1 MTAKS
6 IARIT
11 LLAGALA
18 LAAPVFAAEPSV
30 QEVYAAASA
39 GKYAE
44 AQGMLDQVL
53 AAHPKSGTA
62 YFVQAELQA
71 KQGQFESA
79 RASLGKAEQLA
90 PGLPKVKPEAVNK
103 LRTLLNEGSKT
114 YAQQPAR
121 NGNAANANNSGNGKG
136 YGSGGYAREPEGKG
150 FSFGGILMIGLGLAG
165 FIWLATRFMQR
176 RQQQQAMNDP
186 YNPAGYNPGAQPG
199 YAPGGYPQQGV
210 NQPGWGQQGN
220 PQQGYGQPG
229 YPQQQQPGMGSR
241 IMGGL
246 ATGAAVG
253 AGFVA
258 AEAIARQFTGDH
270 GNANAAGHDQQ
281 RNDVVYDDPAS
292 RDELVRRDDMG
303 GNDFG
308 VSGGWDDGGGG
319 GGDTGGGGGDW
330 D

>member
-11 LLAGALA
+11 LLASALA
-18 LAAPVFAAEPSV
+18 LSAPIFAAEPTV
-30 QEVYAAASA
+30 QEVYTAASA

-44 AQGMLDQVL
+44 AQGMLDQVI

-79 RASLGKAEQLA
+79 RASLAKAEQLA
-90 PGLPKVKPEAVNK
+90 PGLPKVKPEAVSK
-103 LRTLLNEGSKT
+103 LRGMLDQGSKT
-114 YAQQPAR
+114 YAQQPVR
-121 NGNAANANNSGNGKG
+121 SSG
-136 YGSGGYAREPEGKG
+136 YESGGYAREPESKG
-150 FSFGGILMIGLGLAG
+150 FSFGGILIIGLGLAG

-176 RQQQQAMNDP
+176 RQQQQSMNDP
-186 YNPAGYNPGAQPG
+186 YNPAGYNPGTQPG
-199 YAPGGYPQQGV
+199 YAPGGNPQQGV
-210 NQPGWGQQGN
+210 NQAGWGQQGY
-220 PQQGYGQPG
+220 PQQQGYGQPG

-258 AEAIARQFTGDH
+258 AEAIARQFTGNH
-270 GNANAAGHDQQ
+270 NEANAASHDQP
-281 RNDVVYDDPAS
+281 RNDIVYDDPAS
-292 RDELVRRDDMG
+292 RDELLRRDDMG

-308 VSGGWDDGGGG
+308 VSGGWDDGGSGG
-319 GGDTGGGGGDW
+319 GGDSGGGDW

>member
-11 LLAGALA
+11 LLASALA
-18 LAAPVFAAEPSV
+18 LSAPIFAAEPTV
-30 QEVYAAASA
+30 QEVYTAASA

-44 AQGMLDQVL
+44 AQGMLDQVI

-79 RASLGKAEQLA
+79 RASLAKAEQLS
-90 PGLPKVKPEAVNK
+90 PGLPKVKPEAVSK
-103 LRTLLNEGSKT
+103 LRGMLDQGSKT
-114 YAQQPAR
+114 YAQQPVR
-121 NGNAANANNSGNGKG
+121 SSG
-136 YGSGGYAREPEGKG
+136 YESGGYAKEPESKG
-150 FSFGGILMIGLGLAG
+150 FSFGGILVIGLGLAG

-176 RQQQQAMNDP
+176 RQQQQSMNDP

-199 YAPGGYPQQGV
+199 YAPGGNPQQGV
-210 NQPGWGQQGN
+210 NQAGWGQQGY
-220 PQQGYGQPG
+220 PQQQGYGQPG

-258 AEAIARQFTGDH
+258 AEAIARQFTGNH
-270 GNANAAGHDQQ
+270 NEANAASHDQP
-281 RNDVVYDDPAS
+281 RNDIVYDDPAS
-292 RDELVRRDDMG
+292 RDELLRRDDMG

-319 GGDTGGGGGDW
+319 GGDSGGGDW

>member
-11 LLAGALA
+11 LLASALA
-18 LAAPVFAAEPSV
+18 LSAPVFAAEPTV
-30 QEVYAAASA
+30 QEVYAAASV

-44 AQGMLDQVL
+44 AQGMLDQVIS
-53 AAHPKSGTA
+53 AHPKSGTA

-79 RASLGKAEQLA
+79 RASLAKAEQLT
-90 PGLPKVKPEAVNK
+90 PGLPKVKPEAVSK
-103 LRTLLNEGSKT
+103 LRTLLTEGSKT
-114 YAQQPAR
+114 YTQPAR
-121 NGNAANANNSGNGKG
+121 NTNSNG
-136 YGSGGYAREPEGKG
+136 YGSGGYAREPESKG
-150 FSFGGILMIGLGLAG
+150 FSFGGILIIGLGLAG

-176 RQQQQAMNDP
+176 RQQQQGMNAP

-199 YAPGGYPQQGV
+199 YAPGSAPQQGV
-210 NQPGWGQQGN
+210 NQPSWGQQGY
-220 PQQGYGQPG
+220 PQQQGYGQPG

-258 AEAIARQFTGDH
+258 AEAIARQFTGNH
-270 GNANAAGHDQQ
+270 NEANAASHDQP
-281 RNDVVYDDPAS
+281 RNDIVYDDPAS
-292 RDELVRRDDMG
+292 RDELLRRDDMG

-308 VSGGWDDGGGG
+308 VSGGWDDGGA
-319 GGDTGGGGGDW
+319 GGGGGDGGGGNGDW

>member
-11 LLAGALA
+11 LLASALA
-18 LAAPVFAAEPSV
+18 LSAPVFAAEPSV

-39 GKYAE
+39 GKYSE
-44 AQGMLDQVL
+44 AQSMLDQVI

-71 KQGQFESA
+71 KQGQFEAA
-79 RASLGKAEQLA
+79 RASLAKAEQLT
-90 PGLPKVKPEAVNK
+90 PGLPKVKPEALTK
-103 LRTLLNEGSKT
+103 LRTLLDEGSKT
-114 YAQQPAR
+114 YAQKPAR
-121 NGNAANANNSGNGKG
+121 GNG
-136 YGSGGYAREPEGKG
+136 YESGGYAREPEAKG
-150 FSFGGILMIGLGLAG
+150 FSFGGILIIGLGLAG

-176 RQQQQAMNDP
+176 RQQQQAVNDP
-186 YNPAGYNPGAQPG
+186 YNQYNPGAQQPG
-199 YAPGGYPQQGV
+199 YAPGGYPQQQGV
-210 NQPGWGQQGN
+210 NQPGWGQQGY
-220 PQQGYGQPG
+220 PQQQGYGQPG

-258 AEAIARQFTGDH
+258 AEAIARQFTGNH
-270 GNANAAGHDQQ
+270 NEANAASHDQP
-281 RNDVVYDDPAS
+281 RNDIVYDDPSS
-292 RDELVRRDDMG
+292 RDELLRRDDMG

-319 GGDTGGGGGDW
+319 GGDSGGGDW

>member
-11 LLAGALA
+11 LLASALA
-18 LAAPVFAAEPSV
+18 LGAPVFAAEPTV

-44 AQGMLDQVL
+44 AQGMLDQVIS
-53 AAHPKSGTA
+53 AHPKSGTA

-79 RASLGKAEQLA
+79 RASLAKAEQLS
-90 PGLPKVKPEAVNK
+90 PGLPKVKPEAISK
-103 LRTLLNEGSKT
+103 LRTLLDQGTKS

-121 NGNAANANNSGNGKG
+121 SKG
-136 YGSGGYAREPEGKG
+136 YESGGYAREPESKG
-150 FSFGGILMIGLGLAG
+150 FSFSGILIIGLGLAG

-176 RQQQQAMNDP
+176 RQQQQAMGDQ

-210 NQPGWGQQGN
+210 NQPGWGQQGY
-220 PQQGYGQPG
+220 PQQQGYGQPG

-258 AEAIARQFTGDH
+258 AEAIARQFTGNH
-270 GNANAAGHDQQ
+270 NEANAASHDQP
-281 RNDVVYDDPAS
+281 RNDIVYDDPSS
-292 RDELVRRDDMG
+292 RDELLRRDDMG

-319 GGDTGGGGGDW
+319 GDW

>member
-18 LAAPVFAAEPSV
+18 LSAPVFAAEPTV
-30 QEVYAAASA
+30 QEIYAAASA

-53 AAHPKSGTA
+53 TAHPKSGTA

-79 RASLGKAEQLA
+79 RASLAKAEQLA
-90 PGLPKVKPEAVNK
+90 PGLPKVKPEAVTK
-103 LRTLLNEGSKT
+103 LRTLLDQGSKT
-114 YAQQPAR
+114 YAPPAR
-121 NGNAANANNSGNGKG
+121 NANSNG
-136 YGSGGYAREPEGKG
+136 YESGGYAKEPEGKG
-150 FSFGGILMIGLGLAG
+150 FSFGGILIIGLGLAG

-199 YAPGGYPQQGV
+199 YPPGGGYPQQGV
-210 NQPGWGQQGN
+210 NQAGWGQQQGY

-229 YPQQQQPGMGSR
+229 YPQAQQPGMGSR

-258 AEAIARQFTGDH
+258 AEALARQFTGNH
-270 GNANAAGHDQQ
+270 NEANAAGHDQS
-281 RNDVVYDDPAS
+281 RNDIVYDDPAS
-292 RDELVRRDDMG
+292 RDELLRRDDMG

-308 VSGGWDDGGGG
+308 VSGGWDDGGSG
-319 GGDTGGGGGDW
+319 GGDGGGGGDW